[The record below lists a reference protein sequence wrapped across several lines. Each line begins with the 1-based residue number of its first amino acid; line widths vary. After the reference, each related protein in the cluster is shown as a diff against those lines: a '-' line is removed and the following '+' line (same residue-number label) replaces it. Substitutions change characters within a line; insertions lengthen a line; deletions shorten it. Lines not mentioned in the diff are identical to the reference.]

1 MNMTEAELDTLLKR
15 NPALRVRD
23 GKPASKTSSGVNFSP
38 TVQQLPPNTG
48 KPHAKYRNH
57 KVYVHANGYVDIE
70 RDESTHGSVIRVYD
84 SVKEYRRHEELR
96 LLEGEGEIR
105 GLLWQ
110 FPLTIQEGFTYRGE
124 RVKAITYKADFK
136 YTDAKSGDTV
146 IEDVKGKDM
155 STGKYLTTEAFR
167 LKWKLLKQRYPE
179 FVFKLF

>member
-23 GKPASKTSSGVNFSP
+23 GMPASKIATDGNPSL
-38 TVQQLPPNTG
+38 TVRQLLPNTE

-57 KVYVHANGYVDIE
+57 KVYVHADGHADIE
-70 RDESTHGSVIRVYD
+70 RDESTHGNVIRVYD

-96 LLEGEGEIR
+96 LLERTGEIN
-105 GLLWQ
+105 GLSWQ
-110 FPLTIQEGFTYRGE
+110 FTLTIQEGFTYRGE
-124 RVKAITYKADFK
+124 HIKAITYKADFK
-136 YTDAKSGDTV
+136 YIDAKSGDTV

>member
-57 KVYVHANGYVDIE
+57 KVYVHADGYVDIE

-146 IEDVKGKDM
+146 K
-155 STGKYLTTEAFR
+155 SEAKR
-167 LKWKLLKQRYPE
+167 S
-179 FVFKLF
+179 